1 MAMKVHSSTV
11 LGVCQY
17 RHLLEAKNAEI
28 RNLCTKNVQLQHHC
42 EREREGKKERERERE
57 SEIFLFFLYMA
68 GPNISPNKSYNC

>member
-28 RNLCTKNVQLQHHC
+28 RNLCTKNVQLQQMTATLSNSTAQQIQC
-42 EREREGKKERERERE
+42 KDERERERKRARVGLNDE
-57 SEIFLFFLYMA
+57 T
-68 GPNISPNKSYNC
+68 